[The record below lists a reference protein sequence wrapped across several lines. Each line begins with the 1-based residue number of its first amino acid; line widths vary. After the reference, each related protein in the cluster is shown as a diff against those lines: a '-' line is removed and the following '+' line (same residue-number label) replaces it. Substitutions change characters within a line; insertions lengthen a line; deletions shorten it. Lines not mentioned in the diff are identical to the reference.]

1 MPIVRLEDFQVLGV
15 LGKGGYG
22 EVFRAFQWPGRR
34 EVALKVMRKAGRHTS
49 KVHTHAYAH
58 TDPHPHT
65 HTYTHTHTHTH
76 TLSITIAFTL

>member
-1 MPIVRLEDFQVLGV
+1 MLRSAASMPIVRLEDFQVLGV

-49 KVHTHAYAH
+49 KVHTHDRH
-58 TDPHPHT
+58 SVPRPS
-65 HTYTHTHTHTH
+65 
-76 TLSITIAFTL
+76 LSIITTVAL